1 MRPLNYKKLVHVAI
15 ADIVFCNT
23 ILLWLN
29 VIKKMKIT
37 AICTMF
43 DAVYLMK
50 NVKFCGVNLYR

>member
-1 MRPLNYKKLVHVAI
+1 MVHVAI

-29 VIKKMKIT
+29 AIKKMKIT

-50 NVKFCGVNLYR
+50 NIKFCGVNLYR

>member
-1 MRPLNYKKLVHVAI
+1 MVHVAI

-43 DAVYLMK
+43 DAVFDEKCQILRRKLISINGK
-50 NVKFCGVNLYR
+50 N